1 MCKGLLPL
9 LGVAA
14 PSPSRLQER
23 GTKITDRLEGLMSG
37 RKVSGYGKG
46 ILSAVVCP
54 NQGGRVRR
62 VGIDSSGLN
71 LSATSLWRKKKWETG
86 PKNRGWLKIHALCDV
101 DTGEVIAYALT
112 DDTVGD

>member
-1 MCKGLLPL
+1 MSFRSVAGMCKGLLPL

-23 GTKITDRLEGLMSG
+23 GTRIAEGIAAGEGM
-37 RKVSGYGKG
+37 
-46 ILSAVVCP
+46 LSLFVCP
-54 NQGGRVRR
+54 NQSGRVRR

-71 LSATSLWRKKKWETG
+71 LSATSLWRKKKWDTG

>member
-1 MCKGLLPL
+1 
-9 LGVAA
+9 
-14 PSPSRLQER
+14 
-23 GTKITDRLEGLMSG
+23 MSG
-37 RKVSGYGKG
+37 REVSEYGEG
-46 ILSAVVCP
+46 ILSVVVCP
-54 NQGGRVRR
+54 NQGRRVRR

-71 LSATSLWRKKKWETG
+71 LSATSLWRKKKWDTG